1 MRKEPLKKILQS
13 SFGFSLVEVMVA
25 AGLFGVVSL
34 VAMNSFKDAT
44 TVTKKARQ
52 DVVIESAVARLQA
65 ILNKASSPNPA
76 IPTCQNT
83 IVGGGGAL
91 QAPDTNIIFGGA
103 NLGEGVS
110 ITNIAANFVD
120 DGNGARR
127 AVNIDITFQTTRL
140 GQNYPVTRTLQT
152 VVATDTNDLI
162 TDCMGYSAERIE
174 DDANTD
180 SCRLIFT
187 DCGAQLNRELYE
199 PLGSRL
205 CESLGGVY
213 NDPNP
218 LDNVPGTCNQ
228 VIVERQL
235 DSQNIKLNGADGDE
249 ICLSGDG
256 GNCRVL
262 FDNTQCPAGEQ
273 LRGMGVAGE
282 GAPPNGKDCR
292 TMIFPTNVLTPPGGV
307 CPEQPAPN
315 VTNCTLPQTLNDCDV
330 VADPSCNGADEKT
343 VVGMCTGAGS
353 CSAVCDNS
361 GNWVPGSDTGSCA
374 GETPTITWCNYDNA
388 QTSSACNN
396 GKTPSSMST
405 TAGKGLNHWVCSDP
419 ALTSPNDRAWCR
431 TCTNN
436 IEDVNDGSGG
446 LVDIVNGACQ
456 CIDGQTGSCTA
467 SCDATCGC
475 DLNDFACQDNCNLT
489 KGWVV
494 ASTTCSSAVPT
505 PLTVSLGSGGSPEI
519 DLSWTNASN
528 FIAKNGTPISS
539 TPTISLTSY
548 ISIVGGVG
556 PYTATW
562 TVLSDSPNNGTWQVT
577 TTGSDPFTDFTDFT
591 MNNIAGT
598 GFDTQTIP
606 DNVTVEITV
615 TDSATPTANSANA
628 SMDIRVTREIDC
640 DADFSVDNS
649 GYPGASGTATCNSD
663 YFNAKSACTTGGC
676 YVYGEVVDSNMVG
689 GSSFQT
695 CNAGSAAGKGYQVE
709 CRNSQSSCAANT
721 TATWNVTGNT
731 CSLVGSSSSLPSATD
746 GTIVTV
752 TDDNTSGDGSTGSA
766 SFQCVGTTWREI
778 DTTGYPSSCA
788 DAFVGEWCR
797 RNDLTFTGANFSS
810 VMHYANWVPANL
822 GNPQAD
828 EPPSYYYY
836 ATTGDGDLCTTEN
849 QFLRSSNGAISAGD
863 DLYWQCVAAG
873 TCSVGASCQNSAVPS
888 ITNGNFPTSGSTADG
903 ATLNGTCDSGYNGTI
918 SANCNNG
925 NWTTFGSCSASIC
938 TNSAIPPVAN
948 GTFPSS
954 GTTASGSAVSG
965 VCNTGYGGSISAT
978 CNLGNWTTNG
988 SCSTSLCSNSA
999 IPAISNGTFPSS
1011 GTTASGSSVTGSCN
1025 SGYDGSISAT
1035 CSSGSWFTVG
1045 SCSPAECENSA
1056 IPAIANG
1063 TFTGSGT
1070 TSHSGSV
1077 SGTCNSGYTGSISAT
1092 CSFGSWGTSGSCN
1105 AASCANSSAPGV
1117 LNGYFTTSGS
1127 TSSGSALIGG
1137 CNSGYSG
1144 SPSVTCTNGSFGS
1157 VSGSCTATS
1166 CANSSAPSGSLSNGS
1181 FPSTGTTSN
1190 GSSLSGSCNSGYTGS
1205 PSVTCTSG
1213 SFGSISGSCVS
1224 ECALHNSM
1232 SSCEST
1238 FGSGNCKVIDGT
1250 VTQNTIYWKA
1260 GSFLGSSAMSPCTVP
1275 GPGTE
1280 GRCDENPRSCPG
1292 MLDGLTAPVPCS
1304 SNGHLGNTQV
1314 CGFEYDAGGPS
1325 NRIVRRYT
1333 CVEEVATPQQY
1344 TSSSCGTYSCT
1355 PDCSGG
1361 PGPDGCG
1368 GTCSFDCTST
1378 SIGIP
1383 GGPLPYANSGEFEFR
1398 IQADPSCTDSS
1409 SRRFTYECDPV
1420 NSPNPHGWL
1429 LQGACCVGGPTCI

>member
-1 MRKEPLKKILQS
+1 MEKSTLKSLFKSKQ
-13 SFGFSLVEVMVA
+13 GFSLVEVMVA
-25 AGLFGVVSL
+25 AGLLGVVSL
-34 VAMNSFKDAT
+34 TAMNAFQNANK
-44 TVTKKARQ
+44 VTKKAKQ
-52 DVVIESAVARLQA
+52 DVVIEAATSRLQN
-65 ILNKASSPNPA
+65 ILNKASSVNA
-76 IPTCQNT
+76 GVQTCQNT

-91 QAPDTNIIFGGA
+91 QAPDENIIFGGA
-103 NLGEGVS
+103 DLGEGVS
-110 ITNIAANFVD
+110 IDGIAANFVD
-120 DGNGARR
+120 GGDAARR
-127 AVNIDITFQTTRL
+127 AVNIDITFSVRRNR
-140 GQNYPVTRTLQT
+140 QNYTVTRTLQT
-152 VVATDTNDLI
+152 IVATDAGGAI
-162 TDCMGYSAERIE
+162 TDCMGYSAQRI
-174 DDANTD
+174 ANDSTND

-187 DCGAQLNRELYE
+187 DCDVQDQLNPQLFD
-199 PLGSRL
+199 PLGRRL
-205 CESLGGVY
+205 CESLGGNY

-218 LDNVPGTCNQ
+218 LDNIPGTCDQ

-235 DSQNIKLNGADGDE
+235 DSQNLKLNGSDGDQ
-249 ICLSGDG
+249 ICLSADG

-262 FDNTQCPAGEQ
+262 FDNTTCATDEH

-292 TMIFPTNVLTPPGGV
+292 TLIFPTSVVTPPGV
-307 CPEQPAPN
+307 CPEQAAPN
-315 VTNCTLPQTLNDCDV
+315 VANCTLPQTLN
-330 VADPSCNGADEKT
+330 SCSASPDSTCNAANEKT
-343 VVGMCTGAGS
+343 VVGMCENGGT
-353 CSAVCDNS
+353 CSARCAANGS
-361 GNWVPGSDTGSCA
+361 WVSGSDTGSCS
-374 GETPTITWCNYDNA
+374 PPVPSVLWCNYDNA
-388 QTSSACNN
+388 QTTSACNE
-396 GKTPSSMST
+396 GKIPSSMQT
-405 TAGKGLNHWVCSDP
+405 TGRGLNHWTCRDAS
-419 ALTSPNDRAWCR
+419 LSNPNDRAWCR
-431 TCTNN
+431 TCMNN
-436 IEDVNDGSGG
+436 IEDVPDGSSG
-446 LVDIVNGACQ
+446 LVDIVDGSCQ
-456 CIDGQTGSCTA
+456 CVDGQTGSCTA
-467 SCDATCGC
+467 SCDSTCGC
-475 DLNDFACQDNCNLT
+475 ALNDTTCQDNCNLT

-494 ASTTCSSAVPT
+494 SSTTCSSASPT
-505 PLTVSLGSGGSPEI
+505 PLSVSLGSGGSPEI
-519 DLSWTNASN
+519 DLLWDASSN
-528 FIAKNGTPISS
+528 FIEKDGSTISS
-539 TPTISLTSY
+539 TANISLTSY
-548 ISIVGGVG
+548 ISIIGGIG
-556 PYTATW
+556 PYTASW
-562 TVLSDSPNNGTWQVT
+562 TINDSTWQVT
-577 TTGSDPFTDFTDFT
+577 TSGSDPLTSFTDFT
-591 MNNIAGT
+591 MDDIAGT
-598 GFDTQTIP
+598 NFDTQTTP
-606 DNVTVEITV
+606 DNVQVEITV
-615 TDSATPTANSANA
+615 TDSRTPTPASANA
-628 SMDIRVTREIDC
+628 VMDIRVTRNIDC
-640 DADFSVDNS
+640 DGDFSTANS
-649 GYPGASGTATCNSD
+649 GYPGPGGLASCMTD
-663 YFNAKSACTTGGC
+663 YSNAKSACNGGGC
-676 YVYGEVVDSNMVG
+676 YVYGEVVDADMIG
-689 GSSFQT
+689 GSTFET
-695 CNAGSAAGKGYQVE
+695 CNDPSSGGKGFQVE
-709 CRNSQSSCAANT
+709 CRNVQSSCAASST
-721 TATWNVTGNT
+721 ETWNVAGNN

-778 DTTGYPSSCA
+778 NTTGYPSSCA
-788 DAFVGEWCR
+788 EAFVGEWCR
-797 RNDLTFTGANFSS
+797 RNDLTFTGANFAS

-849 QFLRSSNGAISAGD
+849 RFLRSSNGAIDAAD
-863 DLYWQCVAAG
+863 DLYWQCVEAG
-873 TCSVGASCQNSAVPS
+873 TCSVGASCQNSAVPP
-888 ITNGNFPTSGSTADG
+888 ITNGNFASSGSTADG

-925 NWTTFGSCSASIC
+925 NWTTFGSCSPSIC
-938 TNSAIPPVAN
+938 TNSAIPPVSN

-965 VCNTGYGGSISAT
+965 VCNSGYGGSISAS

-1181 FPSTGTTSN
+1181 FPSSGTTSN

-1205 PSVTCTSG
+1205 PSVTCSSG

-1250 VTQNTIYWKA
+1250 VTTTSYYFNITNASISGWNCGGGAQPAEGACPTNSSSCPPIMA
-1260 GSFLGSSAMSPCTVP
+1260 GSGGAVSCSNSGHVGNALTCYSWFDTGWTNSIDRYARRLTCTSGS
-1275 GPGTE
+1275 
-1280 GRCDENPRSCPG
+1280 N
-1292 MLDGLTAPVPCS
+1292 
-1304 SNGHLGNTQV
+1304 
-1314 CGFEYDAGGPS
+1314 
-1325 NRIVRRYT
+1325 
-1333 CVEEVATPQQY
+1333 TPQQY
-1344 TSSSCGTYSCT
+1344 TSTSCSTYSCT
-1355 PDCSGG
+1355 PDCSNG
-1361 PGPDGCG
+1361 PGDDGCG
-1368 GTCSFDCTST
+1368 GTCSFDCQQTNVGS
-1378 SIGIP
+1378 GQ
-1383 GGPLPYANSGEFEFR
+1383 LPYANSPQVRSVPDGSLCGSG
-1398 IQADPSCTDSS
+1398 DPRSNW
-1409 SRRFTYECDPV
+1409 YECTGSGPT
-1420 NSPNPHGWL
+1420 NGWQFL
-1429 LQGACCVGGPTCI
+1429 ASCCGGPCF